1 MVGGRIEDE
10 AGARDSAERDEIRAD
25 IRHAYERG
33 RADER
38 AGRRRHPLFMTLT
51 FACAIVGL
59 VVLVLAG
66 MNGSFQGGGAMLDNG
81 LQIAR
86 ARAAP
91 AAKEAADTAGQ
102 QVRDAAQSVR
112 AKSRNAAG

>member
-1 MVGGRIEDE
+1 MVGGRIEDDTS
-10 AGARDSAERDEIRAD
+10 ARDTAAHDEVRAD

-33 RADER
+33 RNDER
-38 AGRRRHPLFMTLT
+38 ARRRRHPLFMTLT
-51 FACAIVGL
+51 FVCAAVGL

-91 AAKEAADTAGQ
+91 AAKQAADTADQ

-112 AKSRNAAG
+112 ARTGNQAG